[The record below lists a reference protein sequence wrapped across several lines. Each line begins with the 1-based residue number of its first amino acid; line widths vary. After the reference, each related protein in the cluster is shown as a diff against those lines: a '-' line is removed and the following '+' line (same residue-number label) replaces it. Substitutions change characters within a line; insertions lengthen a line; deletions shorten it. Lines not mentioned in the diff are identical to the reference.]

1 MKRWLLTAVG
11 VLLLPFVG
19 VCGGAH
25 AADYNSCDLFFSDE
39 VSIKGLLLAD
49 TVERRSRGL
58 ADHEHAGGGML
69 FSWINSEPRAF
80 SMRGVRFPLSIG
92 FLSDDGTLF
101 AIENMVVGGDK
112 FYLSMLPAL
121 DAIELAFGQFE
132 KVGLVVG
139 SKLIRRECKA
149 SG

>member
-1 MKRWLLTAVG
+1 MKRWRLTAVG
-11 VLLLPFVG
+11 ILLLPFVI
-19 VCGGAH
+19 VRGGAY
-25 AADYNSCDLFFSDE
+25 AADYNSCDLFFSDG

-58 ADHEHAGGGML
+58 ANRKDAGDGML
-69 FSWINSEPRAF
+69 FSWVNSEPRAF
-80 SMRGVRFPLSIG
+80 SMLGVRFPLSIG
-92 FLSDDGTLF
+92 FLSEDGILF
-101 AIENMVVGGDK
+101 AIENMVAGSDK
-112 FYLSMLPAL
+112 FYLSMLPAS